1 MKTFIAE
8 VKQVKSLYFELSA
21 RNKRKARQM
30 INDFYNKID
39 INDLCL
45 EPLKIEKID
54 MKIDRRRKK

>member
-30 INDFYNKID
+30 INDLYNKID

-54 MKIDRRRKK
+54 LKIDRRRKK